1 MIDYLEV
8 DLGFVADR
16 FDVVLDT
23 VGNISIPAGRR
34 LLTGRGVLLLAVAD
48 LAETI
53 KARGNVKVGTSP
65 ARAADFEF
73 LLELIEGITPS
84 RHRPSAPPRRH
95 RRSPP
100 PNRQRPKEG
109 QHRHP
114 PLIAGLFVTAPGW
127 RPSQS
132 RRPTKI
138 RRRPSRSVSG

>member
-73 LLELIEGITPS
+73 LLELIEAGSLQVVIDQALPLDDI
-84 RHRPSAPPRRH
+84 AEAH
-95 RRSPP
+95 RRIDSGRKKG
-100 PNRQRPKEG
+100 NIVI
-109 QHRHP
+109 HP
-114 PLIAGLFVTAPGW
+114 
-127 RPSQS
+127 
-132 RRPTKI
+132 
-138 RRRPSRSVSG
+138 